1 MHISTFALIATAGI
15 ASCASNAAGAPPVV
29 NPGGVL
35 NPASYAVDGT
45 PNSGIAQGSL
55 FVVFGTDL
63 AAPGLQVASYPL
75 PTKFQGTSIRVT
87 VNGVTTL
94 SFVVYVSPTQVA
106 AILPSTTSAGD
117 GTLVLTYNSVES
129 APVRIHVETSRFGLF
144 TRNSAGTGPAIVQF
158 YDRGGNIHL
167 NSHTDA
173 AQPGQTAV
181 LWGAGLG
188 PVSRNDADVPTVEDL
203 KTDIDV
209 LVGNQHARVIYR
221 GRSGCCAGVDEVLF
235 EVPQGVEGCFVPV
248 AVRAGTAY
256 SNFTSMS
263 IASQSAICSDSTGF
277 STPDL
282 RDLARAEDFLP
293 GSVELFRATITL
305 RDPSTNQA
313 TSATQ
318 DVGAAGFYR
327 YNSQAANAAQGVLGI
342 ALRGVSGLAPLGSC
356 NMYPFSDLGDSPF
369 PDPIQPGALNAGETI
384 HVAGPHGMKNLAAG
398 QAGTYNG
405 QLGGDGVLGFA
416 GEEGSSDAVFLD
428 PGVYTVDN
436 GSGSSQVGPFRG
448 TISVSKPVTW
458 VNGDQLTNIDR
469 NLPLTIKWTGG
480 EPASEFI
487 VIAGISF
494 NSVANA
500 GRVFVCT
507 EKADAGTFTVPAHV
521 LASLPAAAAT
531 DQLSGLLWIGNVSFL
546 QQNRF
551 IASGL
556 SAGYLYYAMFQFQ
569 NALFR

>member
-1 MHISTFALIATAGI
+1 
-15 ASCASNAAGAPPVV
+15 
-29 NPGGVL
+29 
-35 NPASYAVDGT
+35 
-45 PNSGIAQGSL
+45 
-55 FVVFGTDL
+55 
-63 AAPGLQVASYPL
+63 
-75 PTKFQGTSIRVT
+75 
-87 VNGVTTL
+87 
-94 SFVVYVSPTQVA
+94 
-106 AILPSTTSAGD
+106 
-117 GTLVLTYNSVES
+117 
-129 APVRIHVETSRFGLF
+129 
-144 TRNSAGTGPAIVQF
+144 
-158 YDRGGNIHL
+158 
-167 NSHTDA
+167 
-173 AQPGQTAV
+173 
-181 LWGAGLG
+181 
-188 PVSRNDADVPTVEDL
+188 
-203 KTDIDV
+203 
-209 LVGNQHARVIYR
+209 
-221 GRSGCCAGVDEVLF
+221 
-235 EVPQGVEGCFVPV
+235 
-248 AVRAGTAY
+248 
-256 SNFTSMS
+256 
-263 IASQSAICSDSTGF
+263 
-277 STPDL
+277 
-282 RDLARAEDFLP
+282 
-293 GSVELFRATITL
+293 
-305 RDPSTNQA
+305 
-313 TSATQ
+313 
-318 DVGAAGFYR
+318 
-327 YNSQAANAAQGVLGI
+327 
-342 ALRGVSGLAPLGSC
+342 
-356 NMYPFSDLGDSPF
+356 MYPFSDLGDSPF